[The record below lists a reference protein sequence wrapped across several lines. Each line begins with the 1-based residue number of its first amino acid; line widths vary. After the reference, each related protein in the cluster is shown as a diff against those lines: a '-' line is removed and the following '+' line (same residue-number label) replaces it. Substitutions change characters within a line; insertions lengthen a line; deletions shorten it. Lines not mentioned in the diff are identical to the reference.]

1 MVLPHFSDHTTP
13 EWGKEKAENKVF
25 ASEPSDVWP
34 YYANDHSDNAYWK
47 ECSGGKMWLEGECLD
62 GWKDMSKPATEYG
75 YGGNGELDFLIN
87 LKGTP

>member
-34 YYANDHSDNAYWK
+34 YYANDHWTTLI
-47 ECSGGKMWLEGECLD
+47 GKSVPAGKCGLRENVWTAGKICLNRPPNTD
-62 GWKDMSKPATEYG
+62 TAGMA
-75 YGGNGELDFLIN
+75 NLIFLIN